1 MRISGSVAERDG
13 QTVTLHGAE
22 AFAAALDK
30 AGIAVVRVT
39 AADIQALDGLRRD
52 EEFARLASDVGHE
65 ARKSRHFDKLE
76 VGELAAVDKRGNVY
90 RLNPHRLDLEDI
102 EARLIDATKS
112 SSMPTPTSSTLPGI
126 IEARAGF
133 AIKREQTA
141 QLWQDRRA
149 ENARASALRSQNR
162 AEETSARSVDRATR
176 TTIAT
181 AERTLFKAA
190 RGGFSAAAAALGTVA
205 KAIEGLFDFLSGP
218 TAPPTKEEA
227 QGMQRAADE
236 RQAEA
241 ADFEAQQEREAV
253 RDWQQHAQKTQQQ
266 EADLQRGTITREASL
281 NGDDRE
287 RERGLER

>member
-1 MRISGSVAERDG
+1 
-13 QTVTLHGAE
+13 
-22 AFAAALDK
+22 
-30 AGIAVVRVT
+30 
-39 AADIQALDGLRRD
+39 
-52 EEFARLASDVGHE
+52 
-65 ARKSRHFDKLE
+65 
-76 VGELAAVDKRGNVY
+76 
-90 RLNPHRLDLEDI
+90 
-102 EARLIDATKS
+102 
-112 SSMPTPTSSTLPGI
+112 MPTPISSTLPGVT
-126 IEARAGF
+126 EAHAGF

-227 QGMQRAADE
+227 QGMQRAAAE

-241 ADFEAQQEREAV
+241 ADYEAQQEAEAV